1 MILQIR
7 FYFNHGIRHDIYM
20 THESFVQTVMP
31 GFVLTDDT
39 RSFSGPEL
47 DHLIERLG
55 ANRYVLMHRPKPI
68 LAIIRPSELLYTPLP
83 PAIANR
89 FLT

>member
-7 FYFNHGIRHDIYM
+7 FYFNQGIRHDIYM
-20 THESFVQTVMP
+20 TYESLVQKVMP
-31 GFVLTDDT
+31 GFILTDDT

-55 ANRYVLMHRPKPI
+55 ANRYILMHRPKPI
-68 LAIIRPSELLYTPLP
+68 LAIIRPSELPYIPVL
-83 PAIANR
+83 PAIVNR